1 MQVFISHLCYYHLS
15 DLALSCYRLEMQS
28 HLYLREQLGERC
40 LHSLGP
46 KQAVNAD
53 LQMHKKYVKIHSC
66 NYFVLL
72 SITFI
77 HSEEIFLFFN
87 EV

>member
-28 HLYLREQLGERC
+28 HPYLREQLGERC
-40 LHSLGP
+40 LHSLDP

-53 LQMHKKYVKIHSC
+53 LEMHKKYVKMYSC

-77 HSEEIFLFFN
+77 HS
-87 EV
+87 